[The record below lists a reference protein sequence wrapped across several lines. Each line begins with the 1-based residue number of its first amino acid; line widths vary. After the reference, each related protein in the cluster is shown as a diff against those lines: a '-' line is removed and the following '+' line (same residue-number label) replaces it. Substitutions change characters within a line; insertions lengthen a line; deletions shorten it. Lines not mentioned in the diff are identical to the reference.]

1 MSSPQPANAL
11 EQRIYDL
18 MRPFRNECYEA
29 PDTVVD
35 QVATNRAIKLERRIL
50 VLARTSKNISFL
62 AHNNIANTEQTINAS
77 DIFVVMRGWTGDGVA
92 KTGGAIAVLARYPEG
107 TTGVVKATFDAG
119 VSVVDALCTKVDE
132 MLAASF

>member
-1 MSSPQPANAL
+1 MSTPQPANAL

-35 QVATNRAIKLERRIL
+35 QVAATNRAIKLERRIL
-50 VLARTSKNISFL
+50 VLAQNIAFL
-62 AHNNIANTEQTINAS
+62 AHNDVASTGQTLNAS

-92 KTGGAIAVLARYPEG
+92 KKGGAIAVLARYPEG

>member
-1 MSSPQPANAL
+1 MSTPQPANAL

-18 MRPFRNECYEA
+18 MRPFRNECYKA
-29 PDTVVD
+29 PDTVD
-35 QVATNRAIKLERRIL
+35 QVAAANRAVKLERRIL
-50 VLARTSKNISFL
+50 VLAQNIAFL
-62 AHNNIANTEQTINAS
+62 AHNDVASTGQTLNAS

>member
-35 QVATNRAIKLERRIL
+35 QVAAASRAVKLERRIL
-50 VLARTSKNISFL
+50 VLAQNISFL

-107 TTGVVKATFDAG
+107 TMGVVKATFEAG

>member
-35 QVATNRAIKLERRIL
+35 QVAATNRAIKLERKIL
-50 VLARTSKNISFL
+50 VLARTFK
-62 AHNNIANTEQTINAS
+62 AHPSHAYHL
-77 DIFVVMRGWTGDGVA
+77 D
-92 KTGGAIAVLARYPEG
+92 
-107 TTGVVKATFDAG
+107 
-119 VSVVDALCTKVDE
+119 
-132 MLAASF
+132 